1 MPNITEP
8 FQFGSAIDGVI
19 DDLSVADNSMPKT
32 AVRFALNC
40 MFDYPR
46 GAVSQR
52 YGTTVLG
59 DSLSTQVLG
68 IHNHRSSTAS
78 NNKLIA
84 ISGITLKYLNG
95 GIFSTVGTMST
106 TGLKTRFL
114 TYLDETAILNGTD
127 NPKAYDGGSL
137 ITSGGNLDIANCPVG
152 KYAAVL
158 NTRMWV
164 CGVSANP
171 DTMYG
176 SSLEASGAISWTS
189 GNKSF
194 RVNRNDGNG
203 NLTGVKSN
211 GKVILIFKERGL
223 YRYDDNQL
231 DHIVNIGT
239 PSYESIVN
247 DDNGITYFFGQGA
260 SGVGFYETTGGYPKK
275 ISRMITKVIEAID
288 PAFYDDVAGFTD
300 GQSIYWSIGS
310 ITLDGITYP
319 NFWAVW
325 NISDQ
330 SWEYRNYADS
340 FRVFSPYINSS
351 GNLTVVGG
359 DTDGNVQTID
369 SGTTDNGDPIN
380 SECEYGSFV
389 FTTRGRTKVLN
400 EFITHTKY
408 YQGLKILVKTD
419 NGNYEEFG
427 IDAEEKRFS
436 PKLRGHKFYFKLSAV
451 NSETPW
457 QFDGC
462 EISSI
467 TEEGITI

>member
-1 MPNITEP
+1 
-8 FQFGSAIDGVI
+8 
-19 DDLSVADNSMPKT
+19 
-32 AVRFALNC
+32 
-40 MFDYPR
+40 MFDRPR

-52 YGTTVLG
+52 LGTTVLG
-59 DSLSTQVLG
+59 DDLG
-68 IHNHRSSTAS
+68 SQIYGLFNHRSSTAS
-78 NNKLIA
+78 NNKLIGV
-84 ISGITLKYLNG
+84 SGNTVKYLSG
-95 GIFSTVGTMST
+95 ATWMTTTSMGTT
-106 TGLKTRFL
+106 TKCRFQ
-114 TYLDETAILNGTD
+114 TYLDTVAIMNGTD
-127 NPKAYDGGSL
+127 ACKSWVGSGGWD
-137 ITSGGNLDIANCPVG
+137 TTGGNLDVGNMPVG
-152 KYAAVL
+152 KYSAIL

-176 SSLEASGAISWTS
+176 SSLESGGTISWTS

-260 SGVGFYETTGGYPKK
+260 NSVGFYMTTGGYPKK

-288 PAFYDDVAGFTD
+288 PAFYPNVSGFTD
-300 GQSIYWSIGS
+300 GQSIYWSVGS
-310 ITLDGITYP
+310 ITLDGITYS

-330 SWEYRNYADS
+330 SWEFRNYADS
-340 FRVFSPYINSS
+340 FRVFSQYIDSS
-351 GNLTVVGG
+351 GNMTIVGG
-359 DTDGNVQTID
+359 DTDGCVQTID
-369 SGTTDNGDPIN
+369 SGTTDNGDPIHSSCN
-380 SECEYGSFV
+380 WGSIV

-400 EFITHTKY
+400 EFVTYAKY
-408 YQGLKILVKTD
+408 FQGLKILVKVD
-419 NGNYEEFG
+419 NGNYQEFG
-427 IDAEEKRFS
+427 IDKEEKRFS
-436 PKLRGHKFYFKLSAV
+436 PKLRGHKFYFNLSAV
-451 NSETPW
+451 NSGEPW
-457 QFDGC
+457 QFDGI
-462 EISSI
+462 EVSNL